1 MVTWYHSP
9 LILSPSAPRAVTDC
23 SSACVAP
30 RQAAADWIAGIL
42 RVLAKPQSPGP
53 MADEAIADEA
63 ASLAEAARQRSLA
76 LDQHEADHASLWAQ
90 ATAVLNIKALIP
102 VTLDSAANNFSK
114 WRGLFLMVLGKYA
127 LTRHVLYDQAL
138 SDRPIWVQMGCMV
151 LTWMSSSFS
160 P

>member
-53 MADEAIADEA
+53 MADEAVADEA
-63 ASLAEAARQRSLA
+63 VADEATCLAEAARQRALA
-76 LDQHEADHASLWAQ
+76 LDQHEADHAALWAQ
-90 ATAVLNIKALIP
+90 ATAVLNVKVLIP
-102 VTLDSAANNFSK
+102 VTLDSAANNF
-114 WRGLFLMVLGKYA
+114 
-127 LTRHVLYDQAL
+127 
-138 SDRPIWVQMGCMV
+138 RPSANGAV
-151 LTWMSSSFS
+151 SSSWCWAS
-160 P
+160 TP